1 MTALQSKFYDC
12 SHSHNYD
19 YETAVMPFL
28 GPNHD
33 YDCSHSHNDYD
44 CSHSHDYR
52 CSSCSHNFDYDCMPA
67 VMTTVMTAVHEA
79 QYVTYEPC
87 TGVLMS

>member
-1 MTALQSKFYDC
+1 M
-12 SHSHNYD
+12 
-19 YETAVMPFL
+19 TAVMPFL

-44 CSHSHDYR
+44 CSHIIVMTTGALHVVIILT
-52 CSSCSHNFDYDCMPA
+52 MTA

-87 TGVLMS
+87 TGVLMYMMS